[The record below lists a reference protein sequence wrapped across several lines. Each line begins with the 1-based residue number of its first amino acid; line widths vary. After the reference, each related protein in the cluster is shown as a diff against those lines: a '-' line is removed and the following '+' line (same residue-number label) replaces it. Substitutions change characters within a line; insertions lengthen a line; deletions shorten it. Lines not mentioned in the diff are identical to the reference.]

1 MPRRPLSSREARRR
15 EYSACDAGEDDGNAE
30 RLGEDDFAQGFARGR
45 LKELRIVQPF
55 GQVVG
60 IENDRGDPD
69 WPGQWAPPDLVDAR
83 NPTMAKSE
91 SLALEVEMKRRR
103 LR

>member
-1 MPRRPLSSREARRR
+1 MISYKDSRA
-15 EYSACDAGEDDGNAE
+15 
-30 RLGEDDFAQGFARGR
+30 R